1 MNSNNNQLRVIVS
14 NSGPL
19 ISLDHIDDGFEFIAK
34 LHQRIYI
41 PESVFQEVSVY
52 TDLEKHLGSLLEVRP
67 VQEDTRFLGMERL
80 DIGETDAIR
89 LAIEMDAHLLIEEKL
104 GRDIATRNGVPM
116 SGIAGQIFSAYRQH
130 VISYDEAADKL
141 AQLFARNRI
150 NKNVYEQMKEA
161 LILH

>member
-1 MNSNNNQLRVIVS
+1 MNSDNNQHRIIVS

-19 ISLDHIDDGFEFIAK
+19 ISLDNIEDGFEFIAK
-34 LHQRIYI
+34 LHPRIYI

-67 VQEDTRFLGMERL
+67 VQEGTRFLGMGRL
-80 DIGETDAIR
+80 DRGETDAIK
-89 LAIEMDAHLLIEEKL
+89 LAIEMGAHLLIEEKL
-104 GRDIATRNGVPM
+104 GRDIATKNGVQM
-116 SGIAGQIFSAYRQH
+116 SGIAGQLFSAYRKH
-130 VISYDEAADKL
+130 IISGDEAAGKL

-150 NKNVYEQMKEA
+150 NKNVYEQVKEA